1 MHTVFWEGVNLFKS
15 EMEFVMK
22 DIITK
27 AEILIEAL
35 PYIRNFYGKTFVIKY
50 GGSAQVKDKLKKS
63 FAKDIVMLNFIGI
76 RTAIVHGGG
85 PKISAMM
92 EKMGKKPQFI
102 QGQRI
107 TDKET
112 MDIVEMVLGGLVN
125 KEIVS
130 LINNL
135 GGKAV
140 GLSGK
145 DGGLIEAKKK
155 IIKKTAE
162 KRVEEIIDIGFVGEV
177 THIDPHIL
185 ITLEKDGFVP
195 IISPIGVGL
204 KGETLNINADYVAA
218 SIASALGAEK
228 LILLTDVPGI
238 MDKNNMIIPTLTKQ
252 NIKKYI
258 KEGTIKG
265 GMLPKVQACVK
276 AIEGGVS
283 KTHIIDGRVPHCLLL
298 EIFTKKGIG
307 TEILA

>member
-1 MHTVFWEGVNLFKS
+1 MRTD
-15 EMEFVMK
+15 MK

-35 PYIRNFYGKTFVIKY
+35 PYIRNFFGKTFVIKY
-50 GGSAQVKDKLKKS
+50 GGAAQIKDELKDS

-92 EKMGKKPQFI
+92 EKMGKKPKFI
-102 QGQRI
+102 QGQRV

-130 LINNL
+130 LINGH

-145 DGGLIEAKKK
+145 DGGLIKAKKK
-155 IIKKTAE
+155 LIKKT
-162 KRVEEIIDIGFVGEV
+162 VETGLDEIIDLGLVGEV
-177 THIDPHIL
+177 TNIDPQI
-185 ITLEKDGFVP
+185 IISLEKEGFIPV
-195 IISPIGVGL
+195 ISPVGVGPN
-204 KGETLNINADYVAA
+204 GETLNINADFVAS
-218 SIASALGAEK
+218 SIAAALHAEK

-238 MDKNNMIIPTLTKQ
+238 IDNKDKIISTLRKQ
-252 NIKKYI
+252 QIKKLI
-258 KEGTIKG
+258 ESKTVTG
-265 GMLPKVQACVK
+265 GMLPKVQSCLK
-276 AIEGGVS
+276 AIEGGVA

-298 EIFTKKGIG
+298 EIFTKEGIG
-307 TEILA
+307 TEIHA